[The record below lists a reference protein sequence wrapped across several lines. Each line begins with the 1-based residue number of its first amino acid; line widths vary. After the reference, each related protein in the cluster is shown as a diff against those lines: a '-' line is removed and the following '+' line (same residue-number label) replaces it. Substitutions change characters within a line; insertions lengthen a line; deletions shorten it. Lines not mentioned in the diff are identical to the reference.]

1 MPAGKSFNPYLAK
14 FDQHRIDLIKRII
27 NDEYNLSS
35 PDDPAREQ
43 TISGNK
49 KNIGH
54 YKNLEELDKTVY
66 VKKGL
71 NVSRDTLI
79 DIASLSEGEE
89 IRIHNVVNSEK
100 KKYRNK
106 TNFKL
111 MGRRTHVIRNFFTR
125 NTNRNKKVLAIVGRG
140 SSYTLNR
147 AINFK

>member
-1 MPAGKSFNPYLAK
+1 MKQIKKIVLLLMLA
-14 FDQHRIDLIKRII
+14 LG
-27 NDEYNLSS
+27 
-35 PDDPAREQ
+35 
-43 TISGNK
+43 TISVNNSFYNVSFAEENEEK
-49 KNIGH
+49 EFDKV
-54 YKNLEELDKTVY
+54 YLEELDKTVY

-71 NVSRDTLI
+71 NVSRDTLL

>member
-1 MPAGKSFNPYLAK
+1 MKQIKKIVLLLMLA
-14 FDQHRIDLIKRII
+14 LG
-27 NDEYNLSS
+27 
-35 PDDPAREQ
+35 
-43 TISGNK
+43 TISVNNSFYNVSFAEENEEK
-49 KNIGH
+49 EFDKV
-54 YKNLEELDKTVY
+54 YLEELDKTVY

-71 NVSRDTLI
+71 NVSRDTLL

-111 MGRRTHVIRNFFTR
+111 MERRTHVIRNFFTR
-125 NTNRNKKVLAIVGRG
+125 NINRNKKVLAIVGRG

>member
-1 MPAGKSFNPYLAK
+1 MKQIKKIELLLMLA
-14 FDQHRIDLIKRII
+14 LG
-27 NDEYNLSS
+27 
-35 PDDPAREQ
+35 
-43 TISGNK
+43 TISVNNSFYNVSFAEENEEK
-49 KNIGH
+49 EFDKV
-54 YKNLEELDKTVY
+54 YLEELDKTVY

-111 MGRRTHVIRNFFTR
+111 MGRRTHMIRNFFTR

>member
-1 MPAGKSFNPYLAK
+1 MKQIKKIVLLLMLA
-14 FDQHRIDLIKRII
+14 LG
-27 NDEYNLSS
+27 
-35 PDDPAREQ
+35 
-43 TISGNK
+43 TISVNNSFYNVSFAEENEEK
-49 KNIGH
+49 EFDKV
-54 YKNLEELDKTVY
+54 YLEELDKTVY

-71 NVSRDTLI
+71 NVSRDTLL

-140 SSYTLNR
+140 YSYTLNR

>member
-1 MPAGKSFNPYLAK
+1 MKQIKKIVLLLMLA
-14 FDQHRIDLIKRII
+14 LG
-27 NDEYNLSS
+27 
-35 PDDPAREQ
+35 
-43 TISGNK
+43 TISVNNSFYNVSFAEENEEK
-49 KNIGH
+49 EFDKV
-54 YKNLEELDKTVY
+54 YLEELDKTVY

>member
-1 MPAGKSFNPYLAK
+1 MKQIKKIVLLLMLA
-14 FDQHRIDLIKRII
+14 LG
-27 NDEYNLSS
+27 
-35 PDDPAREQ
+35 
-43 TISGNK
+43 TISVNNSFYNVSFAEENEEK
-49 KNIGH
+49 EFDKV
-54 YKNLEELDKTVY
+54 YLEELDKTVY

-111 MGRRTHVIRNFFTR
+111 MGRRTHMIRNFFTR

>member
-1 MPAGKSFNPYLAK
+1 MKQIKKIVLLLMLA
-14 FDQHRIDLIKRII
+14 LG
-27 NDEYNLSS
+27 
-35 PDDPAREQ
+35 
-43 TISGNK
+43 TISVNNSFYNVSFAEENEEK
-49 KNIGH
+49 EFDKV
-54 YKNLEELDKTVY
+54 YLEELDKTVY

-71 NVSRDTLI
+71 NVSRDTLL

-125 NTNRNKKVLAIVGRG
+125 NINRNKKVLAIVGRG

>member
-1 MPAGKSFNPYLAK
+1 MLA
-14 FDQHRIDLIKRII
+14 LG
-27 NDEYNLSS
+27 
-35 PDDPAREQ
+35 
-43 TISGNK
+43 TISVNNSFYNVSFAEENEEK
-49 KNIGH
+49 EFDKV
-54 YKNLEELDKTVY
+54 YLEELDKTVY

>member
-1 MPAGKSFNPYLAK
+1 MKQIKKIVLLLMLA
-14 FDQHRIDLIKRII
+14 LG
-27 NDEYNLSS
+27 
-35 PDDPAREQ
+35 
-43 TISGNK
+43 TISVNNSFYNVSFAEENEEK
-49 KNIGH
+49 EFDKV
-54 YKNLEELDKTVY
+54 YLEELDKTVY

-71 NVSRDTLI
+71 NVSRDTLL

-147 AINFK
+147 VINFK

>member
-1 MPAGKSFNPYLAK
+1 MKQIKKIVLLLMLA
-14 FDQHRIDLIKRII
+14 LG
-27 NDEYNLSS
+27 
-35 PDDPAREQ
+35 
-43 TISGNK
+43 TISVNNSFYNVSFAEENEEK
-49 KNIGH
+49 EFDKV
-54 YKNLEELDKTVY
+54 YLEELDRTVY

-71 NVSRDTLI
+71 NVSRDTLL

>member
-1 MPAGKSFNPYLAK
+1 MKQIKKIVLLLMLA
-14 FDQHRIDLIKRII
+14 LG
-27 NDEYNLSS
+27 
-35 PDDPAREQ
+35 
-43 TISGNK
+43 TISVNNSFYNVLFAEENEEK
-49 KNIGH
+49 EFDKV
-54 YKNLEELDKTVY
+54 YLEELDKTVY

-71 NVSRDTLI
+71 DVSRDTLL

-100 KKYRNK
+100 KKHRNK

-125 NTNRNKKVLAIVGRG
+125 NINRNKKVLAIVGRG

>member
-1 MPAGKSFNPYLAK
+1 MKQIKKIVLLLMLA
-14 FDQHRIDLIKRII
+14 LG
-27 NDEYNLSS
+27 
-35 PDDPAREQ
+35 
-43 TISGNK
+43 TISVNNSFYNVSFAEENEEK
-49 KNIGH
+49 EFDKV
-54 YKNLEELDKTVY
+54 YLEEPDKTVY

-71 NVSRDTLI
+71 NVSRDTLL

>member
-1 MPAGKSFNPYLAK
+1 MKQIKKIVLLLMLA
-14 FDQHRIDLIKRII
+14 LG
-27 NDEYNLSS
+27 
-35 PDDPAREQ
+35 
-43 TISGNK
+43 TISVNNSFYNVSFAEENEEK
-49 KNIGH
+49 EFDKV
-54 YKNLEELDKTVY
+54 YLEELDKTVY

-71 NVSRDTLI
+71 NVSRDTLL

-100 KKYRNK
+100 KKYRNN

-125 NTNRNKKVLAIVGRG
+125 NTNRNKKVLTIVGRG

>member
-1 MPAGKSFNPYLAK
+1 MKQIKKIVLLLMLA
-14 FDQHRIDLIKRII
+14 LG
-27 NDEYNLSS
+27 
-35 PDDPAREQ
+35 
-43 TISGNK
+43 TISVN
-49 KNIGH
+49 NSF
-54 YKNLEELDKTVY
+54 YNVSFAEENEE
-66 VKKGL
+66 KGL

-79 DIASLSEGEE
+79 DIASLSGGEE